1 MKVARNPRRS
11 RTVTLSH
18 GLSEQTEDYL
28 ERIQELIDRKGY
40 ARVSDIADALKIT
53 PSTVSSMVRRLARA
67 GFIHF
72 ENYRGLGLT
81 DSGRAVA
88 GRMQARHRI
97 LTEFLESLGL
107 EPGVVRRDVEGIE
120 HHVSPSTL
128 EAIRKLTLDR
138 QHAPRRPK
146 NP

>member
-1 MKVARNPRRS
+1 MKAARTPRRS

-40 ARVSDIADALKIT
+40 ARVSDIAEALKIT

-81 DSGRAVA
+81 AAGRAVA
-88 GRMQARHRI
+88 ARIQERHRI

-107 EPGVVRRDVEGIE
+107 ESAIVRHDVEGIE

-128 EAIRKLTLDR
+128 EAIRRLTLDR
-138 QHAPRRPK
+138 PRPARRTK
-146 NP
+146 SG

>member
-1 MKVARNPRRS
+1 MKAARTPRRS

-40 ARVSDIADALKIT
+40 ARVSDIAEALRIT
-53 PSTVSSMVRRLARA
+53 PSTVSSMVRRLAKA

-81 DSGRAVA
+81 EA
-88 GRMQARHRI
+88 GRTVAAKIQERHRI

-107 EPGVVRRDVEGIE
+107 ESAVVRHDVEGIE

-128 EAIRKLTLDR
+128 EAIRRLTLER
-138 QHAPRRPK
+138 QRQGRKGRTA
-146 NP
+146 

>member
-1 MKVARNPRRS
+1 MKSTRSPRRS

-40 ARVSDIADALKIT
+40 ARVSDIAEALRIT

-81 DSGRAVA
+81 DAGRAVA
-88 GRMQARHRI
+88 ARIQERHRI

-107 EPGVVRRDVEGIE
+107 EHAVVRHDVEGIE

-128 EAIRKLTLDR
+128 EALRRLTQERRR
-138 QHAPRRPK
+138 QTRRGRSA
-146 NP
+146 

>member
-1 MKVARNPRRS
+1 MKAARNPRRS

-28 ERIQELIDRKGY
+28 ERIQELMDRKGY
-40 ARVSDIADALKIT
+40 ARVSDIAEALKIT

-81 DSGRAVA
+81 DAGRAVA
-88 GRMQARHRI
+88 ARIQERHRI
-97 LTEFLESLGL
+97 LTDFLESLGL
-107 EPGVVRRDVEGIE
+107 EPAIVRHDVEGIE

-128 EAIRKLTLDR
+128 EALRRLTAER
-138 QHAPRRPK
+138 QRPTRRPK
-146 NP
+146 GP

>member
-1 MKVARNPRRS
+1 MKATRPPRS

-40 ARVSDIADALKIT
+40 ARVSDIAEALRIT
-53 PSTVSSMVRRLARA
+53 PSTVSSMVRRLAGA

-81 DSGRAVA
+81 DAGRAVA
-88 GRMQARHRI
+88 ARIQERHRI
-97 LTEFLESLGL
+97 LSEFLESLGL
-107 EPGVVRRDVEGIE
+107 EPAVVRHDVEGIE

-128 EAIRKLTLDR
+128 EAIRRLTQERRR
-138 QHAPRRPK
+138 QARRGRAA
-146 NP
+146 

>member
-1 MKVARNPRRS
+1 MKAARNPRRS

-40 ARVSDIADALKIT
+40 ARVSDIAEALKIT

-72 ENYRGLGLT
+72 ENYRGLSLT
-81 DSGRAVA
+81 DSGRSVA
-88 GRMQARHRI
+88 ARIQERHRI
-97 LTEFLESLGL
+97 LTEFLGSLGL
-107 EPGVVRRDVEGIE
+107 DPAVVRHDVEGIE

-128 EAIRKLTLDR
+128 EAIRKLTFER
-138 QHAPRRPK
+138 PHAHRRPK
-146 NP
+146 GV